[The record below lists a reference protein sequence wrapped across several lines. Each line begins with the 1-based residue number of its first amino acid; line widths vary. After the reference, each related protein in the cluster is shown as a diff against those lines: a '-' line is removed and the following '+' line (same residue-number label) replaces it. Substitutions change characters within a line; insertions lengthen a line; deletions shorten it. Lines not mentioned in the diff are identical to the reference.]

1 MTRRLQRISCLVATM
16 LLAVGCDGGKSFS
29 EARKA
34 EERGDPHV
42 AYDQYCKA
50 AVESRGGATAS
61 GLVRVRGGA
70 SAYWESQALLEMD
83 AGHYGESWRMFMKA
97 LEIQP
102 DSTTTARMIRQL
114 ELQHGEAIAEA
125 RTEWMQRGSVALA
138 STLRPRR
145 RGTVEP
151 APILTSDEKQPT
163 EESTIA
169 LALPPKKESDSSAPD
184 VGAKRRAE
192 PAVTPVPEGKTD
204 ESPKTAVEEPRETAV
219 QLTPAPVEPI
229 PEEKPIVR
237 PTTQSPEP
245 KPRPVPRKPSRPA
258 IRREPVRVS
267 GPSDFLV
274 MQSLSL
280 KDRSLSRGTTGVEGI
295 SVLLKDT
302 DDDEADFDLFAG
314 KERIKKI
321 RDLKL
326 GRSQVFAGQSGTLYR
341 LTLLGIHHKS
351 GTVRVGIRPA

>member
-1 MTRRLQRISCLVATM
+1 MTRRLQRISCLVVTT

-50 AVESRGGATAS
+50 ATDSRGGATAS
-61 GLVRVRGGA
+61 GLARVRGGA

-83 AGHYGESWRMFMKA
+83 AGNYGESWRMLMKA

-102 DSTTTARMIRQL
+102 DSTTTAKMIRQL

-138 STLRPRR
+138 SALRPRR
-145 RGTVEP
+145 RATVEP
-151 APILTSDEKQPT
+151 APIPTSDDKQSVV
-163 EESTIA
+163 ESKVA
-169 LALPPKKESDSSAPD
+169 LAPPPKKESGSSESDA
-184 VGAKRRAE
+184 GATRQAE
-192 PAVTPVPEGKTD
+192 PVVIPVPGGKRD
-204 ESPKTAVEEPRETAV
+204 EPASTAVESPQDTAV

-237 PTTQSPEP
+237 PTTQSPEREA
-245 KPRPVPRKPSRPA
+245 RPVPKKPSRPA
-258 IRREPVRVS
+258 IRREPVRES
-267 GPSDFLV
+267 GRSEFLV

-280 KDRSLSRGTTGVEGI
+280 KDRSLSRGMTGMEGI
-295 SVLLKDT
+295 SILLKDT
-302 DDDEADFDLFAG
+302 DDDEADFDLFSG

-351 GTVRVGIRPA
+351 RTVRVGIRPA